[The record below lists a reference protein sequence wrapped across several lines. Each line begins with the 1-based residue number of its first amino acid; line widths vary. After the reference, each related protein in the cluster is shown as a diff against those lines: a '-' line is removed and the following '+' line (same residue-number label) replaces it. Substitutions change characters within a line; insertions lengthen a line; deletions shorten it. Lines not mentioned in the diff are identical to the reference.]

1 MYILTPQGISRT
13 IELPHK
19 FLKKRIS
26 EYDTIRAEIEELKR
40 DMDERETHDVTS
52 KTHRDLDKMFYLIR
66 HLKGRKNA

>member
-26 EYDTIRAEIEELKR
+26 EYDTIRAER